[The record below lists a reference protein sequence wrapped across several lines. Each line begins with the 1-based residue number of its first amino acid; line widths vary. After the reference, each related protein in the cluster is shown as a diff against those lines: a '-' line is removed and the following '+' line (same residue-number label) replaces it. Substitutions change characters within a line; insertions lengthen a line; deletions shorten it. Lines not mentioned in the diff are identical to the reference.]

1 MQILFSNIRHFSFR
15 SSLIV
20 KSSSHRC
27 FSNEY
32 SSKVFLKDSY
42 SHFTFSAID
51 QLSKQL
57 SRSILNTL
65 DTSDLQGNKIA
76 VYCNNNYTYLISLL
90 AIWHSNGVPLCLS
103 KLYPANY
110 LEYFLKDSKCKLIV
124 NGFGHEAASA
134 QLNQAAKNAGVVNH
148 FLDETS
154 YFQALTQDSSSSQS
168 VHLFCIKYCFKF

>member
-1 MQILFSNIRHFSFR
+1 MQILFATTRHFSLR
-15 SSLIV
+15 SSLILI
-20 KSSSHRC
+20 KSSLSYRC
-27 FSNEY
+27 YSNEY
-32 SSKVFLKDSY
+32 SKKVFLKDKY

-57 SRSILNTL
+57 SRNILNTL
-65 DTSDLQGNKIA
+65 DTPDLQGNKIA

-124 NGFGHEAASA
+124 NGFGREIASV
-134 QLNQAAKNAGVVNH
+134 QLNQAAENASVVNH
-148 FLDETS
+148 LLDETI
-154 YFQALTQDSSSSQS
+154 YFQTLNQHYS
-168 VHLFCIKYCFKF
+168 